1 MNCENNDI
9 RLGVKDITNFRL
21 LVAEAGRPMGIT
33 SPTCWAAP
41 VEISTLELN
50 VDQCGIHQRS
60 RCRVGTSL
68 NVNVFDVR
76 IFDVSE
82 STAETKLPRQLPC
95 RLRDA
100 GSTFRQANIASAA
113 RK

>member
-1 MNCENNDI
+1 MRI
-9 RLGVKDITNFRL
+9 R
-21 LVAEAGRPMGIT
+21 
-33 SPTCWAAP
+33 SPTCSP
-41 VEISTLELN
+41 PEVEISTLQLN

-100 GSTFRQANIASAA
+100 GSTFGQANIASAA